1 MNNVIKVNGL
11 IKSKQKYKLKHI
23 MFTVGGM
30 NMSIK
35 DLSKDE
41 LELYSHKDLT
51 NMLLTEKGAM
61 NTVDLFREITT
72 LLELPNSVFEN
83 KIGDYYTTLTTDK
96 RFIMLEDGKWDLRDN
111 HTSDK
116 VVIITEND
124 DEDEEEVDEES
135 DIKDESETDDDN
147 EEDYDAARNDE
158 DFEDSTDEDLKDLV
172 IIDEDELE
180 LEE

>member
-1 MNNVIKVNGL
+1 
-11 IKSKQKYKLKHI
+11 
-23 MFTVGGM
+23 
-30 NMSIK
+30 MSIK

-51 NMLLTEKGAM
+51 NMLLAEKGAM
-61 NTVDLFREITT
+61 NTVELFKEITT

-116 VVIITEND
+116 VVILHET
-124 DEDEEEVDEES
+124 DEEEEQEEDLDNKDELES
-135 DIKDESETDDDN
+135 DENDED
-147 EEDYDAARNDE
+147 DYDSARNDE
-158 DFEDSTDEDLKDLV
+158 DFDDSTEEDLKDLV